1 VIGHEIGHGFDDQG
15 SQYDGDGNLH
25 SWWSDEDRAAFT
37 ERTAKLVDQFQGLVP
52 TSVREAGIETTGVNG
67 EFTLGENIGDLGG
80 LGIAIVAY
88 RMYLADR
95 GLTLADAPVRPFVAE
110 GGSPEL
116 AKHEFSGLQR
126 LFLAWSHVWRSKTR
140 PELDV
145 QLMASDP
152 HSPSEFR
159 CNVIAGNVAEFYE
172 AFEVPAD
179 APMFIAPENRVTIW

>member
-1 VIGHEIGHGFDDQG
+1 M
-15 SQYDGDGNLH
+15 
-25 SWWSDEDRAAFT
+25 
-37 ERTAKLVDQFQGLVP
+37 
-52 TSVREAGIETTGVNG
+52 NG

-95 GLTLADAPVRPFVAE
+95 GLTLADTPTRPFVAE

-159 CNVIAGNVAEFYE
+159 CNVIAGNVAELYE